1 MASTTNP
8 DFGANTE
15 ATEVAKAF
23 TDGIRGK
30 TVLITGVNR
39 GGIGFATAQ
48 AFSPAHVILAG
59 RSASKAKESI
69 DELKAEFP
77 DVDYR
82 FLEVDL
88 SSQASVRNAAKEF
101 LSWSDIPAIDLI
113 INSAGVMAVQERTLS
128 KDGIEM
134 HLATNHIGHWLLSC
148 LLMPK
153 LIKASEGKPKGSVRI
168 VNVTSASPM
177 VSNMRWSDMNFD
189 KKNKDLP
196 QEEQPN
202 YEFFKLWG
210 YKNCEETSY
219 VPLDGYNRSKVANV
233 LFGIEAN
240 KRLFEKHG
248 ILTLAAHPGVIM
260 TTELGRNFPKE
271 TLKAAK
277 KLGSMGFYTHKSLE
291 AGASTSLVAA
301 LDPKLANGIGE
312 THEGSDNYGAYLAD
326 CQISTGAKP
335 LAVSSSE
342 AKKLWDF
349 SEEATGQKFSWG
361 CEAAIRED
369 KNPDTFSD
377 ADSTISQPVTDS
389 LASLRSS
396 VLQHQIENGQYAYPN
411 DQSENERLEIQHN
424 VWLLTLRGS
433 LALCPKGNEAA
444 KRVLDVGTGT
454 GCWAI
459 EYSHWR
465 GSEPNSADYVSYQFS
480 GTAESDKQRV
490 PINCTFEIDDLEK
503 DWAWAKPFDFVFSR
517 VMAGSFEDYDAFISK
532 AYKALEPGGWFE
544 MQDIVLP
551 YKSDDGTL
559 HADLELAKLGH
570 YVCEASKILGR
581 SVEAP
586 RHYKSMMQKAGFINI
601 VERHFKWPL
610 NAWAKDPYYKE
621 IGAWSFA
628 NLDGGLEGLTL
639 ALFTRGMKWTKEETM
654 TFCAEVRKHLRD
666 PRIHAYLP
674 V

>member
-153 LIKASEGKPKGSVRI
+153 LIKASEVKPKGSVRI

-177 VSNMRWSDMNFD
+177 VSNMRWNDMNFD

-202 YEFFKLWG
+202 YQFFKLWG
-210 YKNCEETSY
+210 YENSEETAY

-271 TLKAAK
+271 TLEAAK

-349 SEEATGQKFSWG
+349 SEEATGQKFSW
-361 CEAAIRED
+361 
-369 KNPDTFSD
+369 
-377 ADSTISQPVTDS
+377 
-389 LASLRSS
+389 
-396 VLQHQIENGQYAYPN
+396 
-411 DQSENERLEIQHN
+411 
-424 VWLLTLRGS
+424 
-433 LALCPKGNEAA
+433 
-444 KRVLDVGTGT
+444 
-454 GCWAI
+454 
-459 EYSHWR
+459 
-465 GSEPNSADYVSYQFS
+465 
-480 GTAESDKQRV
+480 
-490 PINCTFEIDDLEK
+490 
-503 DWAWAKPFDFVFSR
+503 
-517 VMAGSFEDYDAFISK
+517 
-532 AYKALEPGGWFE
+532 
-544 MQDIVLP
+544 
-551 YKSDDGTL
+551 
-559 HADLELAKLGH
+559 
-570 YVCEASKILGR
+570 
-581 SVEAP
+581 
-586 RHYKSMMQKAGFINI
+586 
-601 VERHFKWPL
+601 
-610 NAWAKDPYYKE
+610 
-621 IGAWSFA
+621 
-628 NLDGGLEGLTL
+628 
-639 ALFTRGMKWTKEETM
+639 
-654 TFCAEVRKHLRD
+654 
-666 PRIHAYLP
+666 
-674 V
+674 